1 MNRSWQGTVNTAMTV
16 LKRYMSK
23 PVPYIGLDR
32 TDILYIAAIGF
43 VPGIAFGAF
52 VVYLMRYLVGC

>member
-1 MNRSWQGTVNTAMTV
+1 MRSEPF
-16 LKRYMSK
+16 KRYMSK

-32 TDILYIAAIGF
+32 TSILYIAAIGF
-43 VPGIAFGAF
+43 IPGIAFGAF